1 MHPLSKLISDRSTW
15 VSKYVL
21 PTYYLGSGH
30 SLTLYCDCIFKSV
43 CTYHFAA
50 AMLLAPM
57 NKLRSFIFDSLTCNG
72 YLKGYKLDTSHSQQT
87 YHKEKQILLEYT
99 YESES

>member
-1 MHPLSKLISDRSTW
+1 M
-15 VSKYVL
+15 L
-21 PTYYLGSGH
+21 PTSRMH
-30 SLTLYCDCIFKSV
+30 
-43 CTYHFAA
+43 
-50 AMLLAPM
+50 
-57 NKLRSFIFDSLTCNG
+57 KLRSFIFDSLSCNG